1 MYILKLSY
9 WPNSKQSFRLTA
21 ASGDSSYK
29 ADYSV
34 RRLQLSDRQVCKAVQ
49 FQLSEW
55 QLHPVTPIM
64 RLMGVSSGSSYQAD
78 SCTTRWFQ
86 LSGWQLHHQVITV
99 IRLTAAPPSDY
110 SYQADSCTTR
120 WLQLSGWQLH
130 HQVIPV
136 IRLAA
141 TLEPTLMKAQ
151 EDLTEF
157 VMKAFQIT
165 GQPRHLDWSLVCLFY
180 AT

>member
-9 WPNSKQSFRLTA
+9 WLNSKQSFRLTA

-29 ADYSV
+29 ADSSV
-34 RRLQLSDRQVCKAVQ
+34 RRLHLSDRQVCKAVQ

-78 SCTTRWFQ
+78 SCTTRW
-86 LSGWQLHHQVITV
+86 
-99 IRLTAAPPSDY
+99 
-110 SYQADSCTTR
+110 
-120 WLQLSGWQLH
+120 LQLSGWQLH

-136 IRLAA
+136 IRLTA
-141 TLEPTLMKAQ
+141 TLEPTRMKAQ
-151 EDLTEF
+151 EDLTECIT
-157 VMKAFQIT
+157 KAFQIT
-165 GQPRHLDWSLVCLFY
+165 GQPWHLDWSLVCLFY